1 MSTCKVEFKGFNI
14 DSSSLDNYLNQ
25 FTIDGKQKIDG
36 AKNTISYL
44 LSNAKDNKLGVLK
57 LALNSNK
64 AYIKDLANMMLNTN
78 RKFYAEVEINN
89 NLKGFSKYNANDN
102 KIYINVDAISQR
114 FSESAEEYLYERIVH
129 DFIQGFANREL
140 KKAYEDANRDSPYMK
155 NIINLF
161 KEYSKSV
168 DLKEYNV
175 FKDSVNKEPLLDPR
189 SERSLIR
196 EGYAEETYRAITN
209 PAEFLSYGLSN
220 SEFRNTLRK
229 QNLWQKFVSLLKDL
243 LGISQDNNDLE
254 YLYKNLDSYLKQDD
268 PYTLHSGGAIGA
280 DTVWGQ
286 IGKQFGISEENQR
299 HYKTADMPNGNTQI
313 TEQDYREGR
322 KEAAKAA
329 NRMFGYDKTEVNM
342 GLLIRNWSQV
352 KYSEAVYAVG
362 RLVPAGENAF
372 PDNKKEDT
380 RIAKNPTVTGGTGYA
395 VNMAILNNKP
405 VYVYNQ
411 YDNPTYPKGWYKY
424 DSNINDYVPTETP
437 TLTRHFAGIGTRN
450 INEDGEKA
458 IQDTY
463 EKTFNKK
470 QQTGSQSST
479 DSNIKV
485 EQQNRYSVQDVRNN
499 PDKIFVFGDNSIR
512 QGTGGQ
518 AQIRNEPNAVGIM
531 TKKFP
536 RNTPDAFLYDS
547 EYAENIK
554 RINEDIENLKQ
565 KVKGK
570 TVVFPTDGIGTNL
583 ADIAHTAPRT
593 MEYLIN
599 RLREEFGLK
608 DSDPFI
614 KSMLN
619 KLNEARNGFG
629 QKMLI
634 DGEIYS
640 YNVDKLKAYKHTFV
654 GSGINA
660 KQNATEVT
668 DPNLI
673 KKISDKYFETDNNNN
688 NESNTSDKVDD
699 ILNEFEFLK
708 TNDPEQSKEVEILEP
723 FGVFPKNTGFL
734 IVHTPS
740 AKGNTV
746 VRIKTK
752 DGKYYQYEIVKVGA
766 GESVSVFKFDKEGD
780 RYVKKSLELNEKN
793 SFIKS
798 FVIKF
803 VGISNEQANREDIK
817 SIFTKA
823 LAFLTNKSKNKEGYR
838 ELLNNEFVKSDLLH
852 IHNVNLQDTIA
863 QINSLKAD
871 DKVEVDRI
879 NYLLDY
885 LTNDLNNNDKIWY
898 FGRYAE
904 NDLFGLLVNEEK
916 LTKLSSEDALLKYEE
931 LKQLLSRKFK
941 ELVYDYNG
949 DVKKWLFSLLDE
961 KELDGDLLNK
971 LRELRGDEETITPTQ
986 PTPPPAPKERYG
998 EEFQVDQFVFSYNPE
1013 TGKYY
1018 QHFKSKK
1025 GEVKELTNE
1034 KQQNKTFLKYIE
1046 KHPEHAEIVTYENTG
1061 NKYVYDKK
1069 RDKVISLSTA
1079 DTIVQPDIVDKVKNH
1094 EKYAREEKIEGL
1106 KKYIKQY
1113 LKDFKDMS
1121 FARLYQLLINQGT
1134 ITHEDAHDF
1143 SEAFNQAQQEI
1154 NEEKNTRVYKLKS
1167 QLPSDVL
1174 EYLKNTISEYY
1185 DKNDSKD
1192 VNTIYRDFM
1201 KSREGKNGG
1210 FIFDVHGLGSFN
1222 IHNDIFTELFK
1233 EIKKEKEL
1241 EKEAKKPPQYEHSFS
1256 YKGITIP
1263 TKFQLSEEQEQALI
1277 TLIENI
1283 TSGDTEPITLSGYA
1297 GTGKTSVIGYLE
1309 DYLKRK
1315 RGYKFLYGAPTHA
1328 ATLYLG
1334 YNTKK
1339 MPFTI
1344 ASSVVKRIDDFGN
1357 VTYTTSSKVDQALSD
1372 YDQNIFVVDEVSL
1385 MDSTTMDN
1393 FLSVMDRKGVKVIF
1407 MGDKMQLPEVAS
1419 KGKINPETKNSIKDV
1434 SKAFTDFK
1442 LIQLSQVQRTKD
1454 NSILRVLTEIRNN
1467 PDGVLPVVDN
1477 TETLQFFN
1485 KDDNTKGFYKGFR
1498 TAYEAD
1504 PEEAIYITYTN
1515 EDVKNF
1521 NKSFRKAFYG
1531 EDVDGLVE
1539 GESVIGY
1546 SGYNNKKI
1554 KSNDLANS
1562 IKYTV
1567 DDISYDGSEVKITL
1581 KSNAIQKLADLHSPN
1596 RENDKTVQTTYLQ
1609 MSRTD
1614 SLDMKNLTDKDFLKN
1629 NSKLSEIFRDVYD
1642 LKKMALGTNRWKD
1655 FSETLAKITGGLAK
1669 LEIGDDYFYN
1679 PYTNMMEKESS
1690 VNWSNPQMANLKKN
1704 YKELFMSKSIDYG
1717 YGITIHKAQGATYKN
1732 VFFNSTST
1740 EFAKTEIHENGMQIS
1755 TEGNSL
1761 NYVAMSRASEKLFV
1775 LHSNNIKRLNNDDS
1789 IELSK
1794 NCSVF

>member
-25 FTIDGKQKIDG
+25 FTIDGKQKIEG

-44 LSNAKDNKLGVLK
+44 LNNAEDNKLGVLK

-89 NLKGFSKYNANDN
+89 NLQGFSKYNANDN

-114 FSESAEEYLYERIVH
+114 FSESAEEYFYERIVH
-129 DFIQGFANREL
+129 DFIQGFANKEL
-140 KKAYEDANRDSPYMK
+140 KKAYSDANRDSPHMR

-161 KEYSKSV
+161 KEYQNITDKKQY
-168 DLKEYNV
+168 DL
-175 FKDSVNKEPLLDPR
+175 FKGSIEREPMLDPR
-189 SERSLIR
+189 SERSLVR
-196 EGYAEETYRAITN
+196 EGFAEGIYRAVTN

-229 QNLWQKFVSLLKDL
+229 QNLWQKFVSWLKDL

-254 YLYKNLDSYLKQDD
+254 YLYKNLDAYLK
-268 PYTLHSGGAIGA
+268 T
-280 DTVWGQ
+280 
-286 IGKQFGISEENQR
+286 EE
-299 HYKTADMPNGNTQI
+299 
-313 TEQDYREGR
+313 E
-322 KEAAKAA
+322 
-329 NRMFGYDKTEVNM
+329 
-342 GLLIRNWSQV
+342 
-352 KYSEAVYAVG
+352 
-362 RLVPAGENAF
+362 
-372 PDNKKEDT
+372 
-380 RIAKNPTVTGGTGYA
+380 
-395 VNMAILNNKP
+395 
-405 VYVYNQ
+405 
-411 YDNPTYPKGWYKY
+411 KG
-424 DSNINDYVPTETP
+424 S
-437 TLTRHFAGIGTRN
+437 
-450 INEDGEKA
+450 
-458 IQDTY
+458 
-463 EKTFNKK
+463 
-470 QQTGSQSST
+470 
-479 DSNIKV
+479 IKV
-485 EQQNRYSVQDVRNN
+485 EQQSRYSVQDVRNN
-499 PDKIFVFGDNSIR
+499 LDKIFVFGDNSIR

-518 AQIRNEPNAVGIM
+518 AQIRHEPNTVGIM

-554 RINEDIENLKQ
+554 RIDEDIENLKQ
-565 KVKGK
+565 KADGK
-570 TVVFPTDGIGTNL
+570 TIVFPTDGIGTNL
-583 ADIAHTAPRT
+583 ADIAHTAPKT

-599 RLREEFGLK
+599 RLKSEFGLK

-619 KLNEARNGFG
+619 KLNEAREGFG

-660 KQNATEVT
+660 KQTATEIT
-668 DPNLI
+668 DPNFI
-673 KKISDKYFETDNNNN
+673 KKISDKYFEIDNLQKGYNNK
-688 NESNTSDKVDD
+688 NES
-699 ILNEFEFLK
+699 
-708 TNDPEQSKEVEILEP
+708 
-723 FGVFPKNTGFL
+723 
-734 IVHTPS
+734 
-740 AKGNTV
+740 
-746 VRIKTK
+746 
-752 DGKYYQYEIVKVGA
+752 
-766 GESVSVFKFDKEGD
+766 
-780 RYVKKSLELNEKN
+780 
-793 SFIKS
+793 
-798 FVIKF
+798 
-803 VGISNEQANREDIK
+803 
-817 SIFTKA
+817 
-823 LAFLTNKSKNKEGYR
+823 
-838 ELLNNEFVKSDLLH
+838 
-852 IHNVNLQDTIA
+852 
-863 QINSLKAD
+863 
-871 DKVEVDRI
+871 
-879 NYLLDY
+879 
-885 LTNDLNNNDKIWY
+885 
-898 FGRYAE
+898 
-904 NDLFGLLVNEEK
+904 
-916 LTKLSSEDALLKYEE
+916 
-931 LKQLLSRKFK
+931 
-941 ELVYDYNG
+941 
-949 DVKKWLFSLLDE
+949 
-961 KELDGDLLNK
+961 
-971 LRELRGDEETITPTQ
+971 
-986 PTPPPAPKERYG
+986 PTPYPAPKENYG
-998 EEFQVDQFVFSYNPE
+998 EEFQVDQFIFSYNPE

-1018 QHFKSKK
+1018 QHLKSKK

-1061 NKYVYDKK
+1061 NKYVYDEQ
-1069 RDKVISLSTA
+1069 RDKVISLSTG

-1094 EKYAREEKIEGL
+1094 EKYTREKKIESL

-1121 FARLYQLLINQGT
+1121 FARLYQLMINQGT
-1134 ITHEDAHDF
+1134 ITHEDAYDF

-1154 NEEKNTRVYKLKS
+1154 DEEKQNIRIYKSKNE
-1167 QLPSDVL
+1167 LPSDVS

-1185 DKNDSKD
+1185 DKNDNKN

-1210 FIFDVHGLGSFN
+1210 FIFNAQGLGSFN

-1233 EIKKEKEL
+1233 EIKAEKEL
-1241 EKEAKKPPQYEHSFS
+1241 EKEGKTPHQHEHSFS

-1283 TSGDTEPITLSGYA
+1283 TSGDEEPITLSGFAGCLAYGTKILMFDGSYKEVQDIVVGDKLMGIDSTPRTVLELKRGREQMYWIHQNKGMSYRVNESHILSTKHHKKGLVNQTVLEYLSHKTSARDYKGYKANLIEFPEKELKIDPYFLGLWLGDGTTGSFPNITNNDIEVEHYLKENFTIKGIWKKENSKNCKTYNLYKEGISEEFKKYFGITNKSNLEIKFIPKDFLINSSENRKKLLAGLIDTDGYLDIKRKEYEIVTKHEQLAKDITFLIRSLGFYVNCRVKYA
-1297 GTGKTSVIGYLE
+1297 TCTNCKEEYYKVWRITFSVDKELPILIERRKVQELSNFKNRLHTGLRIEKDIVDDYYGFTLDGDNLFILEDFTVTHNTGKTSVIGYLE

-1344 ASSVVKRIDDFGN
+1344 ASSVVKRIGENGN
-1357 VTYTTSSKVDQALSD
+1357 VTYTTSLKVDQALSD
-1372 YDQNIFVVDEVSL
+1372 YDKNVFVVDEVSL

-1419 KGKINPETKNSIKDV
+1419 KGKINPETKNPIKDV
-1434 SKAFTDFK
+1434 SKAFTDFN

-1454 NSILRVLTEIRNN
+1454 NAILRVLTEIRNN
-1467 PDGVLPVVDN
+1467 PDGVLPVVNN
-1477 TETLQFFN
+1477 TETLQFFD
-1485 KDDNTKGFYKGFR
+1485 KDGNTKGFYGAFR
-1498 TAYEAD
+1498 RAYEID
-1504 PEEAIYITYTN
+1504 PEETVYITYTN

-1567 DDISYDGSEVKITL
+1567 ENVSYDGSEVKITL
-1581 KSNAIQKLADLHSPN
+1581 KSNAVQKLADLHTPN
-1596 RENDKTVQTTYLQ
+1596 KENDKTVQTTYLQ

-1614 SLDMKNLTDKDFLKN
+1614 SLDMKNLTEEDFLKN
-1629 NSKLSEIFRDVYD
+1629 NIRLSETFRDVYD
-1642 LKKMALGTNRWKD
+1642 LKKRALETNRWRD
-1655 FSETLAKITGGLAK
+1655 FGETLVEMTSGLAK

-1690 VNWSNPQMANLKKN
+1690 VNWSKPEMANLKRN

-1732 VFFNSTST
+1732 IFFNATST

-1775 LHSNNIKRLNNDDS
+1775 LHSNNIKRLNNDNS

-1794 NCSVF
+1794 NCSIF

>member
-14 DSSSLDNYLNQ
+14 DSGSLDNYLNQ
-25 FTIDGKQKIDG
+25 FTIDGKRKIDG

-44 LSNAKDNKLGVLK
+44 LSNAEDNKLGVLK

-89 NLKGFSKYNANDN
+89 NLQGFSKYNANDN

-129 DFIQGFANREL
+129 DFIQGFANKEL
-140 KKAYEDANRDSPYMK
+140 KKALTDANRNSPYMR

-161 KEYSKSV
+161 KEYQNITDKKQY
-168 DLKEYNV
+168 DL
-175 FKDSVNKEPLLDPR
+175 FKDSIEREPLLDPR
-189 SERSLIR
+189 SERSLVR
-196 EGYAEETYRAITN
+196 EGYAEGTYRAMTN
-209 PAEFLSYGLSN
+209 LAEFLSYGLS
-220 SEFRNTLRK
+220 STQFRNKLRK
-229 QNLWQKFVSLLKDL
+229 QNLWQKFVSWLKDL

-254 YLYKNLDSYLKQDD
+254 YLYKNLDGYLKQDD
-268 PYTLHSGGAIGA
+268 PYTLHSGGAEGA

-286 IGKQFGISEENQR
+286 IGKQFGILEENQM
-299 HYKTADMPNGNTQI
+299 HYKTADMSNGNTQI
-313 TEQDYREGR
+313 TEQDYKEGR

-329 NRMFGYDKTEVNM
+329 NRMFGYDKPEVSM

-352 KYSEAVYAVG
+352 KYSDAVYAVG
-362 RLVPAGENAF
+362 RLVPAGENVF
-372 PDNKKEDT
+372 PDNKKQDT

-395 VNMAILNNKP
+395 VNMAILHDKP

-411 YDNPTYPKGWYKY
+411 YDSPAYPKGWYKY
-424 DSNINDYVPTETP
+424 DSRINDYVPTETP

-450 INEDGEKA
+450 INEDGKKA
-458 IQDTY
+458 IQDAY

-470 QQTGSQSST
+470 PQTGSQS
-479 DSNIKV
+479 
-485 EQQNRYSVQDVRNN
+485 
-499 PDKIFVFGDNSIR
+499 
-512 QGTGGQ
+512 
-518 AQIRNEPNAVGIM
+518 
-531 TKKFP
+531 
-536 RNTPDAFLYDS
+536 
-547 EYAENIK
+547 
-554 RINEDIENLKQ
+554 
-565 KVKGK
+565 
-570 TVVFPTDGIGTNL
+570 
-583 ADIAHTAPRT
+583 
-593 MEYLIN
+593 
-599 RLREEFGLK
+599 
-608 DSDPFI
+608 
-614 KSMLN
+614 
-619 KLNEARNGFG
+619 
-629 QKMLI
+629 
-634 DGEIYS
+634 
-640 YNVDKLKAYKHTFV
+640 
-654 GSGINA
+654 
-660 KQNATEVT
+660 
-668 DPNLI
+668 
-673 KKISDKYFETDNNNN
+673 
-688 NESNTSDKVDD
+688 
-699 ILNEFEFLK
+699 
-708 TNDPEQSKEVEILEP
+708 
-723 FGVFPKNTGFL
+723 
-734 IVHTPS
+734 
-740 AKGNTV
+740 GN
-746 VRIKTK
+746 
-752 DGKYYQYEIVKVGA
+752 
-766 GESVSVFKFDKEGD
+766 
-780 RYVKKSLELNEKN
+780 
-793 SFIKS
+793 
-798 FVIKF
+798 
-803 VGISNEQANREDIK
+803 
-817 SIFTKA
+817 
-823 LAFLTNKSKNKEGYR
+823 
-838 ELLNNEFVKSDLLH
+838 
-852 IHNVNLQDTIA
+852 NVNT
-863 QINSLKAD
+863 NSQ
-871 DKVEVDRI
+871 
-879 NYLLDY
+879 
-885 LTNDLNNNDKIWY
+885 
-898 FGRYAE
+898 E
-904 NDLFGLLVNEEK
+904 NFTEK
-916 LTKLSSEDALLKYEE
+916 
-931 LKQLLSRKFK
+931 
-941 ELVYDYNG
+941 
-949 DVKKWLFSLLDE
+949 
-961 KELDGDLLNK
+961 
-971 LRELRGDEETITPTQ
+971 
-986 PTPPPAPKERYG
+986 YG

-1046 KHPEHAEIVTYENTG
+1046 KHPEHAEVITYENTD
-1061 NKYVYDKK
+1061 NKYVYDKQ
-1069 RDKVISLSTA
+1069 RDKVISLSTG
-1079 DTIVQPDIVDKVKNH
+1079 DTIVQKDIVDKVKN
-1094 EKYAREEKIEGL
+1094 REEYEHKKEIERIKKI
-1106 KKYIKQY
+1106 IK
-1113 LKDFKDMS
+1113 S
-1121 FARLYQLLINQGT
+1121 N
-1134 ITHEDAHDF
+1134 
-1143 SEAFNQAQQEI
+1143 
-1154 NEEKNTRVYKLKS
+1154 
-1167 QLPSDVL
+1167 
-1174 EYLKNTISEYY
+1174 IS
-1185 DKNDSKD
+1185 S
-1192 VNTIYRDFM
+1192 
-1201 KSREGKNGG
+1201 
-1210 FIFDVHGLGSFN
+1210 L
-1222 IHNDIFTELFK
+1222 NDIDMLELFHELRNNGYDIKDEVIYFEALLEIREDEKK
-1233 EIKKEKEL
+1233 EIHKKEEPIKKEEIAKE
-1241 EKEAKKPPQYEHSFS
+1241 EKPKEESKPLYEHEFS

-1283 TSGDTEPITLSGYA
+1283 TSGDTEPITLSGFA
-1297 GTGKTSVIGYLE
+1297 GCLAYGTKILMFDGSYKEVQDVVVGDKLMGIDSTPRTVLELKRGREQMYWIHQNRGMSYRVNESHILSTKHHKKGLVNQTVLEYLSHKTSARDYKGYKANLIEFPEKELKIDPYFLGLWLGDGTTSEFPNITNDDIEIEQYLKENFIIKGTWKRENSRTCKTYNLYKEGISEEFKKYFNLTNISKLKEKFIPKDFLINSSENRKKLLAGLIDTDGYLDVRTKEYEIITKHEQLAKDITFLIRSLGFYVNCRVKQATCINCKENYYKVWRITFSVDKDLPIRIERRKVKELSNFKNRLHTGIRIEKDMVDDYYGFTLDGDNLFILEDFTVTHNTGKTSVIGYLE

-1419 KGKINPETKNSIKDV
+1419 KGKINHETKNPIKDV

-1485 KDDNTKGFYKGFR
+1485 KDDDTKGFYKGFR

-1567 DDISYDGSEVKITL
+1567 DNVRYAGSEVKITL
-1581 KSNAIQKLADLHSPN
+1581 KSNAVQKLADLHSPN

-1614 SLDMKNLTDKDFLKN
+1614 SLDMKNLTDEDFLKN
-1629 NSKLSEIFRDVYD
+1629 NIRLSETFRDVYD
-1642 LKKMALGTNRWKD
+1642 LKKRALETNRWKD
-1655 FSETLAKITGGLAK
+1655 FSETLAEMTSGLAK

-1690 VNWSNPQMANLKKN
+1690 VNWSKPEMANLKRN

-1732 VFFNSTST
+1732 VFFNATST

>member
-1 MSTCKVEFKGFNI
+1 MSTCRVEFKGFNI

-25 FTIDGKQKIDG
+25 FTIDGKQKIEG

-44 LSNAKDNKLGVLK
+44 LSNAEDNKLGVLK
-57 LALNSNK
+57 LALNSDK

-89 NLKGFSKYNANDN
+89 NLQGFSKYNANDN

-140 KKAYEDANRDSPYMK
+140 KKALSDANRDSPHMR

-161 KEYSKSV
+161 KEYQNITDKKQY
-168 DLKEYNV
+168 DL
-175 FKDSVNKEPLLDPR
+175 FKGSIEKEPLLDPR
-189 SERSLIR
+189 SERSLVR
-196 EGYAEETYRAITN
+196 EGFAEGTYRAITN
-209 PAEFLSYGLSN
+209 PAEFLSYGLS
-220 SEFRNTLRK
+220 STQFRNTLRK
-229 QNLWQKFVSLLKDL
+229 NNLWKKFVSWLKDL

-254 YLYKNLDSYLKQDD
+254 YLYKNLDGYLKQDD

-286 IGKQFGISEENQR
+286 IGKQFGISEENQM

-313 TEQDYREGR
+313 TEQDYKEGKR
-322 KEAAKAA
+322 EAAKAA
-329 NRMFGYDKTEVNM
+329 NRMFGYDKPEVSM

-352 KYSEAVYAVG
+352 KYSDAVYAVG

-411 YDNPTYPKGWYKY
+411 YDHPTYPKGWYKY
-424 DSNINDYVPTETP
+424 DSNINDYVPTDTP
-437 TLTRHFAGIGTRN
+437 TLIRHFAGIGTRN
-450 INEDGEKA
+450 INEDGKKA
-458 IQDTY
+458 IQDAY

-470 QQTGSQSST
+470 TEQQQQTSSQ
-479 DSNIKV
+479 
-485 EQQNRYSVQDVRNN
+485 
-499 PDKIFVFGDNSIR
+499 
-512 QGTGGQ
+512 
-518 AQIRNEPNAVGIM
+518 
-531 TKKFP
+531 
-536 RNTPDAFLYDS
+536 
-547 EYAENIK
+547 
-554 RINEDIENLKQ
+554 
-565 KVKGK
+565 
-570 TVVFPTDGIGTNL
+570 
-583 ADIAHTAPRT
+583 
-593 MEYLIN
+593 
-599 RLREEFGLK
+599 
-608 DSDPFI
+608 
-614 KSMLN
+614 
-619 KLNEARNGFG
+619 
-629 QKMLI
+629 
-634 DGEIYS
+634 
-640 YNVDKLKAYKHTFV
+640 
-654 GSGINA
+654 
-660 KQNATEVT
+660 
-668 DPNLI
+668 
-673 KKISDKYFETDNNNN
+673 
-688 NESNTSDKVDD
+688 
-699 ILNEFEFLK
+699 
-708 TNDPEQSKEVEILEP
+708 
-723 FGVFPKNTGFL
+723 
-734 IVHTPS
+734 
-740 AKGNTV
+740 
-746 VRIKTK
+746 
-752 DGKYYQYEIVKVGA
+752 
-766 GESVSVFKFDKEGD
+766 
-780 RYVKKSLELNEKN
+780 
-793 SFIKS
+793 
-798 FVIKF
+798 
-803 VGISNEQANREDIK
+803 
-817 SIFTKA
+817 
-823 LAFLTNKSKNKEGYR
+823 
-838 ELLNNEFVKSDLLH
+838 
-852 IHNVNLQDTIA
+852 
-863 QINSLKAD
+863 
-871 DKVEVDRI
+871 
-879 NYLLDY
+879 
-885 LTNDLNNNDKIWY
+885 
-898 FGRYAE
+898 
-904 NDLFGLLVNEEK
+904 
-916 LTKLSSEDALLKYEE
+916 
-931 LKQLLSRKFK
+931 
-941 ELVYDYNG
+941 
-949 DVKKWLFSLLDE
+949 
-961 KELDGDLLNK
+961 
-971 LRELRGDEETITPTQ
+971 EETTKTQ
-986 PTPPPAPKERYG
+986 ENYG
-998 EEFQVDQFVFSYNPE
+998 EEFQVDQFIFSYNPE

-1046 KHPEHAEIVTYENTG
+1046 KYPEHAEIITYENTG
-1061 NKYVYDKK
+1061 NKYVYDKQ
-1069 RDKVISLSTA
+1069 RDKVISLSTG
-1079 DTIVQPDIVDKVKNH
+1079 DTIVQTDIVDKIKNNKEYEH
-1094 EKYAREEKIEGL
+1094 NKKIEELSNVIVQLL
-1106 KKYIKQY
+1106 KKDYKTSTYQAYEY
-1113 LKDFKDMS
+1113 LKDNGYGS
-1121 FARLYQLLINQGT
+1121 VP
-1134 ITHEDAHDF
+1134 
-1143 SEAFNQAQQEI
+1143 
-1154 NEEKNTRVYKLKS
+1154 EE
-1167 QLPSDVL
+1167 
-1174 EYLKNTISEYY
+1174 
-1185 DKNDSKD
+1185 
-1192 VNTIYRDFM
+1192 
-1201 KSREGKNGG
+1201 
-1210 FIFDVHGLGSFN
+1210 
-1222 IHNDIFTELFK
+1222 IFTEAFVVAQEKTKKVNKDKVLDDIFEKFIINNSTNIFALLGSLNVKGFAKFNNNRVYIKFDGQINPIEYSLEDFYNKYLDLYNLKIDNK
-1233 EIKKEKEL
+1233 ENIHEQIILKNIEFDIKSRIKNFIENDNYEDKSFESFIDNL
-1241 EKEAKKPPQYEHSFS
+1241 HLNIGLTTSVGHSGGTIDTFAFESYTMSPFDIDYITIKPDKIRKIFNDIVSNLPKNENKFEFS

-1263 TKFQLSEEQEQALI
+1263 TKFKLSEEQEQALI
-1277 TLIENI
+1277 TLIENV
-1283 TSGDTEPITLSGYA
+1283 TNGDTEPITLSGYA
-1297 GTGKTSVIGYLE
+1297 GTGKSSIIGYLE
-1309 DYLKRK
+1309 DYLKKK
-1315 RGYKFLYGAPTHA
+1315 RGYKFIYGAPTHA

-1344 ASSVVKRIDDFGN
+1344 ASSVVKRMDDFGN

-1393 FLSVMDRKGVKVIF
+1393 FLSVMERKGVKVIF

-1419 KGKINPETKNSIKDV
+1419 KGKINPETKNPIKDV

-1454 NSILRVLTEIRNN
+1454 NAILRILTEIRNN
-1467 PDGVLPVVDN
+1467 PDGVLPVVNN

-1485 KDDNTKGFYKGFR
+1485 EDDNTKGFYKGFR
-1498 TAYEAD
+1498 IAYEAD

-1567 DDISYDGSEVKITL
+1567 EDVRYDGSEVKITL
-1581 KSNAIQKLADLHSPN
+1581 KSNAVQKLADLHSPN

-1614 SLDMKNLTDKDFLKN
+1614 SLDMKNLTDEDFLKN
-1629 NSKLSEIFRDVYD
+1629 NIRLSETFRDVYD
-1642 LKKMALGTNRWKD
+1642 LKKRALETNRWGD
-1655 FSETLAKITGGLAK
+1655 FSETLAKMTGGLAK

-1690 VNWSNPQMANLKKN
+1690 VNWSKPEMANLKRN

-1732 VFFNSTST
+1732 VFFNATST

>member
-25 FTIDGKQKIDG
+25 FTIDGKRKIDG

-44 LSNAKDNKLGVLK
+44 LSNAEDNKLGVLK

-89 NLKGFSKYNANDN
+89 NLQGFSKYNANDN

-140 KKAYEDANRDSPYMK
+140 KKALTDANRDSPYMR

-161 KEYSKSV
+161 KEYQNITDNKQY
-168 DLKEYNV
+168 DL
-175 FKDSVNKEPLLDPR
+175 FKGSIEKEPLLDPR
-189 SERSLIR
+189 SERSLVR
-196 EGYAEETYRAITN
+196 EGYAEGTYRAMTN
-209 PAEFLSYGLSN
+209 LAEFLSYGLS
-220 SEFRNTLRK
+220 STQFRNTLRK
-229 QNLWQKFVSLLKDL
+229 QNLWQKFVSWLKDL
-243 LGISQDNNDLE
+243 LGLSKDNNDLE
-254 YLYKNLDSYLKQDD
+254 YLYKNLDAYLKQDD
-268 PYTLHSGGAIGA
+268 PYTLHSGGATGA

-286 IGKQFGISEENQR
+286 IGKQFGISEENQM

-313 TEQDYREGR
+313 TEQDYKEGKR
-322 KEAAKAA
+322 EAAKAA
-329 NRMFGYDKTEVNM
+329 NRMFGYDKPEVSM

-352 KYSEAVYAVG
+352 KYSDAVYAVG

-411 YDNPTYPKGWYKY
+411 YDHPTYPKGWYKY
-424 DSNINDYVPTETP
+424 DSNINDYVPTDTP

-450 INEDGEKA
+450 INEDGKKA
-458 IQDTY
+458 IQDAY

-470 QQTGSQSST
+470 TEQQQTSSQ
-479 DSNIKV
+479 
-485 EQQNRYSVQDVRNN
+485 
-499 PDKIFVFGDNSIR
+499 
-512 QGTGGQ
+512 
-518 AQIRNEPNAVGIM
+518 
-531 TKKFP
+531 
-536 RNTPDAFLYDS
+536 
-547 EYAENIK
+547 
-554 RINEDIENLKQ
+554 
-565 KVKGK
+565 
-570 TVVFPTDGIGTNL
+570 
-583 ADIAHTAPRT
+583 
-593 MEYLIN
+593 
-599 RLREEFGLK
+599 
-608 DSDPFI
+608 
-614 KSMLN
+614 
-619 KLNEARNGFG
+619 
-629 QKMLI
+629 
-634 DGEIYS
+634 
-640 YNVDKLKAYKHTFV
+640 
-654 GSGINA
+654 
-660 KQNATEVT
+660 
-668 DPNLI
+668 
-673 KKISDKYFETDNNNN
+673 
-688 NESNTSDKVDD
+688 
-699 ILNEFEFLK
+699 
-708 TNDPEQSKEVEILEP
+708 
-723 FGVFPKNTGFL
+723 
-734 IVHTPS
+734 
-740 AKGNTV
+740 
-746 VRIKTK
+746 
-752 DGKYYQYEIVKVGA
+752 
-766 GESVSVFKFDKEGD
+766 
-780 RYVKKSLELNEKN
+780 
-793 SFIKS
+793 
-798 FVIKF
+798 
-803 VGISNEQANREDIK
+803 
-817 SIFTKA
+817 
-823 LAFLTNKSKNKEGYR
+823 
-838 ELLNNEFVKSDLLH
+838 
-852 IHNVNLQDTIA
+852 
-863 QINSLKAD
+863 
-871 DKVEVDRI
+871 
-879 NYLLDY
+879 
-885 LTNDLNNNDKIWY
+885 
-898 FGRYAE
+898 
-904 NDLFGLLVNEEK
+904 
-916 LTKLSSEDALLKYEE
+916 
-931 LKQLLSRKFK
+931 
-941 ELVYDYNG
+941 
-949 DVKKWLFSLLDE
+949 
-961 KELDGDLLNK
+961 
-971 LRELRGDEETITPTQ
+971 EETTKTQ
-986 PTPPPAPKERYG
+986 ENYG

-1013 TGKYY
+1013 TSKYY

-1061 NKYVYDKK
+1061 NKYVYDEQ
-1069 RDKVISLSTA
+1069 RDKVISLSTG

-1094 EKYAREEKIEGL
+1094 EEYEHKKEVERVKRIIKSNISSLNDIDMLELLHELRNNGYDIKDEVVYFEALLEIREDEK
-1106 KKYIKQY
+1106 K
-1113 LKDFKDMS
+1113 
-1121 FARLYQLLINQGT
+1121 
-1134 ITHEDAHDF
+1134 
-1143 SEAFNQAQQEI
+1143 EI
-1154 NEEKNTRVYKLKS
+1154 NKKEE
-1167 QLPSDVL
+1167 P
-1174 EYLKNTISEYY
+1174 
-1185 DKNDSKD
+1185 
-1192 VNTIYRDFM
+1192 
-1201 KSREGKNGG
+1201 
-1210 FIFDVHGLGSFN
+1210 
-1222 IHNDIFTELFK
+1222 
-1233 EIKKEKEL
+1233 IKKEEIAKE
-1241 EKEAKKPPQYEHSFS
+1241 EKLKKEEKPENSFS

-1263 TKFQLSEEQEQALI
+1263 TKFKLSEEQEQALI

-1283 TSGDTEPITLSGYA
+1283 TSGDEEPITLSGYA
-1297 GTGKTSVIGYLE
+1297 GTGKSSIIGYLE

-1344 ASSVVKRIDDFGN
+1344 ASSVVKRMDDFGN

-1393 FLSVMDRKGVKVIF
+1393 FLSVMNKKGIKVIF

-1419 KGKINPETKNSIKDV
+1419 KGKINPETKNPIKDV

-1454 NSILRVLTEIRNN
+1454 NAILRVLTEIRNN

-1498 TAYEAD
+1498 IAYEAD

-1567 DDISYDGSEVKITL
+1567 DSIRYDGSEVKITL
-1581 KSNAIQKLADLHSPN
+1581 KSNAVQKLADLHSPN

-1614 SLDMKNLTDKDFLKN
+1614 SLDMKNLTDEDFLKN
-1629 NSKLSEIFRDVYD
+1629 NIRLSETFRDVYD
-1642 LKKMALGTNRWKD
+1642 LKKRALETNRWRD
-1655 FSETLAKITGGLAK
+1655 FGETLAEMTSGLAK

-1690 VNWSNPQMANLKKN
+1690 VNWSKPEMANLKRN

-1732 VFFNSTST
+1732 VFFNATST

>member
-25 FTIDGKQKIDG
+25 FTIDGKQKIAG
-36 AKNTISYL
+36 AKNIISYL
-44 LSNAKDNKLGVLK
+44 LNNSEDNKLGVLK

-64 AYIKDLANMMLNTN
+64 AYIKDLANIMLNTN

-129 DFIQGFANREL
+129 DFIQGFANKEL
-140 KKAYEDANRDSPYMK
+140 KKAYSDANRDSPHMR

-161 KEYSKSV
+161 KEYQNITDKKQY
-168 DLKEYNV
+168 DL
-175 FKDSVNKEPLLDPR
+175 FKGSIEKEPLLDPR
-189 SERSLIR
+189 SERSLVR
-196 EGYAEETYRAITN
+196 EGYAEGTYRAVTN
-209 PAEFLSYGLSN
+209 PAEFLSYGLS
-220 SEFRNTLRK
+220 STQFRNTLRK
-229 QNLWQKFVSLLKDL
+229 RNLWQKFVSWLKDL

-254 YLYKNLDSYLKQDD
+254 YLYKNLDAYLK
-268 PYTLHSGGAIGA
+268 T
-280 DTVWGQ
+280 
-286 IGKQFGISEENQR
+286 EE
-299 HYKTADMPNGNTQI
+299 
-313 TEQDYREGR
+313 E
-322 KEAAKAA
+322 
-329 NRMFGYDKTEVNM
+329 
-342 GLLIRNWSQV
+342 
-352 KYSEAVYAVG
+352 
-362 RLVPAGENAF
+362 
-372 PDNKKEDT
+372 
-380 RIAKNPTVTGGTGYA
+380 
-395 VNMAILNNKP
+395 
-405 VYVYNQ
+405 
-411 YDNPTYPKGWYKY
+411 KG
-424 DSNINDYVPTETP
+424 S
-437 TLTRHFAGIGTRN
+437 
-450 INEDGEKA
+450 
-458 IQDTY
+458 
-463 EKTFNKK
+463 
-470 QQTGSQSST
+470 
-479 DSNIKV
+479 IKV
-485 EQQNRYSVQDVRNN
+485 EQQSRYSVQDVRNN

-518 AQIRNEPNAVGIM
+518 AQIRHEPNTVGIM

-554 RINEDIENLKQ
+554 RIDEDIENLKQ
-565 KVKGK
+565 KADGK
-570 TVVFPTDGIGTNL
+570 TIVFPTDGIGTNL
-583 ADIAHTAPRT
+583 ADIAHTAPKT

-599 RLREEFGLK
+599 RLKSEFGLK

-619 KLNEARNGFG
+619 KLNEAKDFFG
-629 QKMLI
+629 QKFLI
-634 DGEIYS
+634 DGKIYS
-640 YNVDKLKAYKHTFV
+640 YNKNNGDYFEHNFS
-654 GSGINA
+654 GSGIGA
-660 KQNATEVT
+660 KSFGT
-668 DPNLI
+668 
-673 KKISDKYFETDNNNN
+673 KINEQSLKDK
-688 NESNTSDKVDD
+688 
-699 ILNEFEFLK
+699 ILNEYNRVNKVSESK
-708 TNDPEQSKEVEILEP
+708 TGSQ
-723 FGVFPKNTGFL
+723 
-734 IVHTPS
+734 
-740 AKGNTV
+740 
-746 VRIKTK
+746 
-752 DGKYYQYEIVKVGA
+752 
-766 GESVSVFKFDKEGD
+766 
-780 RYVKKSLELNEKN
+780 
-793 SFIKS
+793 
-798 FVIKF
+798 
-803 VGISNEQANREDIK
+803 
-817 SIFTKA
+817 
-823 LAFLTNKSKNKEGYR
+823 
-838 ELLNNEFVKSDLLH
+838 
-852 IHNVNLQDTIA
+852 
-863 QINSLKAD
+863 
-871 DKVEVDRI
+871 
-879 NYLLDY
+879 
-885 LTNDLNNNDKIWY
+885 
-898 FGRYAE
+898 
-904 NDLFGLLVNEEK
+904 
-916 LTKLSSEDALLKYEE
+916 
-931 LKQLLSRKFK
+931 
-941 ELVYDYNG
+941 
-949 DVKKWLFSLLDE
+949 
-961 KELDGDLLNK
+961 
-971 LRELRGDEETITPTQ
+971 EETTKTQ
-986 PTPPPAPKERYG
+986 ENYG

-1046 KHPEHAEIVTYENTG
+1046 KHPEHAEIITYENTG
-1061 NKYVYDKK
+1061 NKYVYDEQ
-1069 RDKVISLSTA
+1069 RDKVISLSTG

-1094 EKYAREEKIEGL
+1094 EEYEHKKEVERVKKI
-1106 KKYIKQY
+1106 
-1113 LKDFKDMS
+1113 
-1121 FARLYQLLINQGT
+1121 
-1134 ITHEDAHDF
+1134 
-1143 SEAFNQAQQEI
+1143 
-1154 NEEKNTRVYKLKS
+1154 VKS
-1167 QLPSDVL
+1167 
-1174 EYLKNTISEYY
+1174 NIS
-1185 DKNDSKD
+1185 S
-1192 VNTIYRDFM
+1192 
-1201 KSREGKNGG
+1201 
-1210 FIFDVHGLGSFN
+1210 L
-1222 IHNDIFTELFK
+1222 NDIDMLELFHELRNKGYDIKDEVVYFEALLEIREDEKK
-1233 EIKKEKEL
+1233 EIHKKEEPIKKEEIVKE
-1241 EKEAKKPPQYEHSFS
+1241 EKPKEESKPLYEHEFS

-1263 TKFQLSEEQEQALI
+1263 TRFQLSEEQKQALI

-1283 TSGDTEPITLSGYA
+1283 TSGDIEPITLSGYA
-1297 GTGKTSVIGYLE
+1297 GVGKTAVIGYLE
-1309 DYLKRK
+1309 DYLKKK

-1344 ASSVVKRIDDFGN
+1344 ASSVVKRINENGS
-1357 VTYTTSSKVDQALSD
+1357 VTYTTSSKVDKALSD

-1393 FLSVMDRKGVKVIF
+1393 FLSVMDKKGVKVIF

-1419 KGKINPETKNSIKDV
+1419 KGKINPETKNPIKDV

-1454 NSILRVLTEIRNN
+1454 NAILRVLTEIRNN

-1504 PEEAIYITYTN
+1504 PEETVYITYTN

-1581 KSNAIQKLADLHSPN
+1581 KSNAVQKLADLHSPN

-1614 SLDMKNLTDKDFLKN
+1614 SLDMKNLTDEDFLKN
-1629 NSKLSEIFRDVYD
+1629 NIRLSETFRDVYD
-1642 LKKMALGTNRWKD
+1642 LKKRALETNRWNG
-1655 FSETLAKITGGLAK
+1655 FGETLAEMTSGLAK

-1690 VNWSNPQMANLKKN
+1690 VDWSKPEMANLKRN

-1732 VFFNSTST
+1732 VFFNATST
-1740 EFAKTEIHENGMQIS
+1740 EFAKTEIHENGMKIS

-1775 LHSNNIKRLNNDDS
+1775 LHSKNIKRLNNDDS

>member
-14 DSSSLDNYLNQ
+14 DSGSLDNYLNQ
-25 FTIDGKQKIDG
+25 FTIDGKRKIDG

-44 LSNAKDNKLGVLK
+44 LSNAEDNKLGVLK

-129 DFIQGFANREL
+129 DFIQGFANKEL
-140 KKAYEDANRDSPYMK
+140 KKAYSDANRDSPYMR

-161 KEYSKSV
+161 KEYQNITDKKQYDLFKSSI
-168 DLKEYNV
+168 E
-175 FKDSVNKEPLLDPR
+175 KEPLLDPR

-196 EGYAEETYRAITN
+196 EGFAEGTYRAITN
-209 PAEFLSYGLSN
+209 PAEFLSYGLS
-220 SEFRNTLRK
+220 STQFRNTLRK
-229 QNLWQKFVSLLKDL
+229 QNLWQKFVSWLKDL

-254 YLYKNLDSYLKQDD
+254 YLYKNLDAYLK
-268 PYTLHSGGAIGA
+268 T
-280 DTVWGQ
+280 
-286 IGKQFGISEENQR
+286 EE
-299 HYKTADMPNGNTQI
+299 
-313 TEQDYREGR
+313 
-322 KEAAKAA
+322 
-329 NRMFGYDKTEVNM
+329 
-342 GLLIRNWSQV
+342 
-352 KYSEAVYAVG
+352 
-362 RLVPAGENAF
+362 
-372 PDNKKEDT
+372 
-380 RIAKNPTVTGGTGYA
+380 
-395 VNMAILNNKP
+395 
-405 VYVYNQ
+405 
-411 YDNPTYPKGWYKY
+411 
-424 DSNINDYVPTETP
+424 
-437 TLTRHFAGIGTRN
+437 
-450 INEDGEKA
+450 EK
-458 IQDTY
+458 
-463 EKTFNKK
+463 
-470 QQTGSQSST
+470 SS
-479 DSNIKV
+479 IKV
-485 EQQNRYSVQDVRNN
+485 EQQGRYSVQDVRNN

-547 EYAENIK
+547 EYGENIK

-565 KVKGK
+565 KADGK
-570 TVVFPTDGIGTNL
+570 TIVFPTDGIGTNL
-583 ADIAHTAPRT
+583 ADIAHTAPAT
-593 MEYLIN
+593 MRYLID
-599 RLREEFGLK
+599 RLKSEFGLK

-619 KLNEARNGFG
+619 KLKEAEDFFG
-629 QKMLI
+629 QKFLI
-634 DGEIYS
+634 DGKIYS
-640 YNVDKLKAYKHTFV
+640 YNKNTGDYFEHNFS
-654 GSGINA
+654 GSGIGA
-660 KQNATEVT
+660 KSFGT
-668 DPNLI
+668 
-673 KKISDKYFETDNNNN
+673 KINEQSLKDK
-688 NESNTSDKVDD
+688 
-699 ILNEFEFLK
+699 ILNEYNRVNK
-708 TNDPEQSKEVEILEP
+708 VSEQQTS
-723 FGVFPKNTGFL
+723 
-734 IVHTPS
+734 S
-740 AKGNTV
+740 
-746 VRIKTK
+746 
-752 DGKYYQYEIVKVGA
+752 Q
-766 GESVSVFKFDKEGD
+766 EG
-780 RYVKKSLELNEKN
+780 STEK
-793 SFIKS
+793 
-798 FVIKF
+798 
-803 VGISNEQANREDIK
+803 
-817 SIFTKA
+817 
-823 LAFLTNKSKNKEGYR
+823 
-838 ELLNNEFVKSDLLH
+838 
-852 IHNVNLQDTIA
+852 
-863 QINSLKAD
+863 
-871 DKVEVDRI
+871 
-879 NYLLDY
+879 
-885 LTNDLNNNDKIWY
+885 
-898 FGRYAE
+898 
-904 NDLFGLLVNEEK
+904 
-916 LTKLSSEDALLKYEE
+916 
-931 LKQLLSRKFK
+931 
-941 ELVYDYNG
+941 
-949 DVKKWLFSLLDE
+949 
-961 KELDGDLLNK
+961 
-971 LRELRGDEETITPTQ
+971 
-986 PTPPPAPKERYG
+986 YG
-998 EEFQVDQFVFSYNPE
+998 EEFQVDQFIFSYNPE

-1046 KHPEHAEIVTYENTG
+1046 KHPEHAEVITYENTG
-1061 NKYVYDKK
+1061 NEYVYDKQ
-1069 RDKVISLSTA
+1069 RDKVISLSTVE
-1079 DTIVQPDIVDKVKNH
+1079 TIVQPDIVDKVKNSKEH
-1094 EKYAREEKIEGL
+1094 EHNKKIEELSNIIVQLL
-1106 KKYIKQY
+1106 KKDYKT
-1113 LKDFKDMS
+1113 S
-1121 FARLYQLLINQGT
+1121 TYQ
-1134 ITHEDAHDF
+1134 A
-1143 SEAFNQAQQEI
+1143 
-1154 NEEKNTRVYKLKS
+1154 Y
-1167 QLPSDVL
+1167 
-1174 EYLKNTISEYY
+1174 EYLKE
-1185 DKNDSKD
+1185 
-1192 VNTIYRDFM
+1192 
-1201 KSREGKNGG
+1201 NGYG
-1210 FIFDVHGLGSFN
+1210 YIPEE
-1222 IHNDIFTELFK
+1222 IFTEAFVVAQEKTKKVNKDKVLDDIFENFAIDGSTNVFSLLESLNMKGFAKFK
-1233 EIKKEKEL
+1233 NNRIYIKFDGQINPIEYSLEDFYNKYLKLYNIKIDNKEDIHEQIILKNIEFDIKSRIKNFIDNDNYEDKSFESFIDNL
-1241 EKEAKKPPQYEHSFS
+1241 HLNIGLTTSVGHSGGTIDTFAFESYTMSPFDIDYITIKPDKIRKIFNDIVSNLPKNENKFEFS

-1263 TKFQLSEEQEQALI
+1263 TKFKLSEEQEQALI

-1283 TSGDTEPITLSGYA
+1283 TSGDTKPITLSGYA
-1297 GTGKTSVIGYLE
+1297 GSGKTSIIGYLE

-1357 VTYTTSSKVDQALSD
+1357 VTYTTSAKVDQALSD

-1393 FLSVMDRKGVKVIF
+1393 FLSVMDRKGIKVIF

-1419 KGKINPETKNSIKDV
+1419 KGKINPETKNPIKDV

-1454 NSILRVLTEIRNN
+1454 NAILRVLTEIRNN
-1467 PDGVLPVVDN
+1467 PDGVLHVVDN

-1485 KDDNTKGFYKGFR
+1485 KDGNTKDFYGSFR
-1498 TAYEAD
+1498 RAFEKD
-1504 PEEAIYITYTN
+1504 PEETIYITYTN

-1567 DDISYDGSEVKITL
+1567 EDIRYDGSEVKITL
-1581 KSNAIQKLADLHSPN
+1581 KSNAVQKLADLHSPN

-1614 SLDMKNLTDKDFLKN
+1614 SLDMKNLTDEDFLKN
-1629 NSKLSEIFRDVYD
+1629 NIRLSEIFRDVYD
-1642 LKKMALGTNRWKD
+1642 LKKRALGTNRWKD
-1655 FSETLAKITGGLAK
+1655 FSETLAKMTGGLAK

-1690 VNWSNPQMANLKKN
+1690 VNWSKPEMANLKKN

-1732 VFFNSTST
+1732 VFFNATST

>member
-25 FTIDGKQKIDG
+25 FTIDGKQKIEN

-44 LSNAKDNKLGVLK
+44 LSNAEDNKLGVLK

-64 AYIKDLANMMLNTN
+64 AYINDLANMMLNTN
-78 RKFYAEVEINN
+78 RKFYAEVEIDN

-102 KIYINVDAISQR
+102 RIYINVDAISQR

-129 DFIQGFANREL
+129 DFIQWFANREL
-140 KKAYEDANRDSPYMK
+140 KKALSDANRDSPHMR

-161 KEYSKSV
+161 KEYKNITDKKQY
-168 DLKEYNV
+168 DLFKE
-175 FKDSVNKEPLLDPR
+175 SIEREPMLDPR
-189 SERSLIR
+189 SERSLVR
-196 EGYAEETYRAITN
+196 EGYAEGTYRAMTN
-209 PAEFLSYGLSN
+209 LAEFLSYGLSN
-220 SEFRNTLRK
+220 SEFRNKLRK
-229 QNLWQKFVSLLKDL
+229 QNLWQKFVSWLKDL

-313 TEQDYREGR
+313 TEQDYKEGK

-352 KYSEAVYAVG
+352 KYSDAVYAVG

-411 YDNPTYPKGWYKY
+411 YDHPTYHKGWYKY

-437 TLTRHFAGIGTRN
+437 TLTRHFAGIGTRY

-565 KVKGK
+565 KAKGK

-640 YNVDKLKAYKHTFV
+640 YNVDKLKAYKYTFV

-673 KKISDKYFETDNNNN
+673 KKISDKYFEIDRDSYEQKSGSEVNIYLGSNENKELSNLALRPFTYGDKKYYSVEHAYQTLKSGLFDEKVYSNPNWQKGDIKITSGKKPLTLDNYNITLMKALIKASFEQNKEALDTLLN
-688 NESNTSDKVDD
+688 TGNKKLTHKQDTGIWKEMFPKLLMEVRDELLELYNNTST
-699 ILNEFEFLK
+699 E
-708 TNDPEQSKEVEILEP
+708 
-723 FGVFPKNTGFL
+723 
-734 IVHTPS
+734 
-740 AKGNTV
+740 
-746 VRIKTK
+746 
-752 DGKYYQYEIVKVGA
+752 
-766 GESVSVFKFDKEGD
+766 EG
-780 RYVKKSLELNEKN
+780 
-793 SFIKS
+793 
-798 FVIKF
+798 
-803 VGISNEQANREDIK
+803 G
-817 SIFTKA
+817 SI
-823 LAFLTNKSKNKEGYR
+823 E
-838 ELLNNEFVKSDLLH
+838 
-852 IHNVNLQDTIA
+852 
-863 QINSLKAD
+863 
-871 DKVEVDRI
+871 
-879 NYLLDY
+879 
-885 LTNDLNNNDKIWY
+885 
-898 FGRYAE
+898 
-904 NDLFGLLVNEEK
+904 
-916 LTKLSSEDALLKYEE
+916 
-931 LKQLLSRKFK
+931 
-941 ELVYDYNG
+941 
-949 DVKKWLFSLLDE
+949 
-961 KELDGDLLNK
+961 
-971 LRELRGDEETITPTQ
+971 
-986 PTPPPAPKERYG
+986 G

-1025 GEVKELTNE
+1025 GEVKEFTNE

-1046 KHPEHAEIVTYENTG
+1046 KHPEHAEVVTYENTG
-1061 NKYVYDKK
+1061 NRYVYDKQ

-1079 DTIVQPDIVDKVKNH
+1079 DTIVQNDIVDKVKNH
-1094 EKYAREEKIEGL
+1094 EEYEHKKEIERIKKI
-1106 KKYIKQY
+1106 IK
-1113 LKDFKDMS
+1113 S
-1121 FARLYQLLINQGT
+1121 N
-1134 ITHEDAHDF
+1134 
-1143 SEAFNQAQQEI
+1143 
-1154 NEEKNTRVYKLKS
+1154 
-1167 QLPSDVL
+1167 
-1174 EYLKNTISEYY
+1174 IS
-1185 DKNDSKD
+1185 S
-1192 VNTIYRDFM
+1192 
-1201 KSREGKNGG
+1201 
-1210 FIFDVHGLGSFN
+1210 L
-1222 IHNDIFTELFK
+1222 NDIDMLELLYELRNKGYDIKDEVVYFEALLEIREDEKK
-1233 EIKKEKEL
+1233 EIHKKEEPIKKEEIAKE
-1241 EKEAKKPPQYEHSFS
+1241 EKPKEESKPLYEHEFS

-1283 TSGDTEPITLSGYA
+1283 TSGDPEPITLSGYA

-1315 RGYKFLYGAPTHA
+1315 RSYKFLYGAPTHA

-1344 ASSVVKRIDDFGN
+1344 ASSVVKRIDNFGN
-1357 VTYTTSSKVDQALSD
+1357 VTYITSSKVDQALSD

-1419 KGKINPETKNSIKDV
+1419 KGKINPETKNPIKDV

-1454 NSILRVLTEIRNN
+1454 NAILRVLTEIRNN

-1581 KSNAIQKLADLHSPN
+1581 KSNAIQKLADLHSQN

-1732 VFFNSTST
+1732 VFFNATST

>member
-14 DSSSLDNYLNQ
+14 DSGSLDNYLNQ

-44 LSNAKDNKLGVLK
+44 LSNAEDNRLGVLK

-89 NLKGFSKYNANDN
+89 NLQGFSKYNANDN

-140 KKAYEDANRDSPYMK
+140 KKAYEDANRDSPYMR

-161 KEYSKSV
+161 KEYSKSI

-175 FKDSVNKEPLLDPR
+175 FKGSVNKEPLLDPR

-196 EGYAEETYRAITN
+196 EGFAEGTYRAITN
-209 PAEFLSYGLSN
+209 PAEFLSYGLS
-220 SEFRNTLRK
+220 STQFRNTLRK
-229 QNLWQKFVSLLKDL
+229 QNLWQKFVSWLKDL

-254 YLYKNLDSYLKQDD
+254 YLYKNLDGYLKQDD

-313 TEQDYREGR
+313 TEQDYKEGR

-329 NRMFGYDKTEVNM
+329 NRMFGYDKPEVNM

-352 KYSEAVYAVG
+352 KYSDAVYAVG

-411 YDNPTYPKGWYKY
+411 YDHPIYPKGWYKY
-424 DSNINDYVPTETP
+424 DSNINDYVHIETP

-450 INEDGEKA
+450 INEDGKKA
-458 IQDTY
+458 IQEIY

-470 QQTGSQSST
+470 EEQQETSSEKE
-479 DSNIKV
+479 IIV
-485 EQQNRYSVQDVRNN
+485 EQKEN
-499 PDKIFVFGDNSIR
+499 PNITET
-512 QGTGGQ
+512 Q
-518 AQIRNEPNAVGIM
+518 
-531 TKKFP
+531 
-536 RNTPDAFLYDS
+536 
-547 EYAENIK
+547 EN
-554 RINEDIENLKQ
+554 
-565 KVKGK
+565 
-570 TVVFPTDGIGTNL
+570 
-583 ADIAHTAPRT
+583 
-593 MEYLIN
+593 
-599 RLREEFGLK
+599 
-608 DSDPFI
+608 
-614 KSMLN
+614 
-619 KLNEARNGFG
+619 
-629 QKMLI
+629 
-634 DGEIYS
+634 
-640 YNVDKLKAYKHTFV
+640 
-654 GSGINA
+654 
-660 KQNATEVT
+660 
-668 DPNLI
+668 
-673 KKISDKYFETDNNNN
+673 
-688 NESNTSDKVDD
+688 
-699 ILNEFEFLK
+699 
-708 TNDPEQSKEVEILEP
+708 
-723 FGVFPKNTGFL
+723 
-734 IVHTPS
+734 
-740 AKGNTV
+740 
-746 VRIKTK
+746 
-752 DGKYYQYEIVKVGA
+752 
-766 GESVSVFKFDKEGD
+766 
-780 RYVKKSLELNEKN
+780 
-793 SFIKS
+793 
-798 FVIKF
+798 
-803 VGISNEQANREDIK
+803 
-817 SIFTKA
+817 
-823 LAFLTNKSKNKEGYR
+823 
-838 ELLNNEFVKSDLLH
+838 
-852 IHNVNLQDTIA
+852 
-863 QINSLKAD
+863 
-871 DKVEVDRI
+871 
-879 NYLLDY
+879 
-885 LTNDLNNNDKIWY
+885 
-898 FGRYAE
+898 
-904 NDLFGLLVNEEK
+904 
-916 LTKLSSEDALLKYEE
+916 
-931 LKQLLSRKFK
+931 
-941 ELVYDYNG
+941 
-949 DVKKWLFSLLDE
+949 
-961 KELDGDLLNK
+961 
-971 LRELRGDEETITPTQ
+971 
-986 PTPPPAPKERYG
+986 YG

-1061 NKYVYDKK
+1061 NKYVYDKQ

-1079 DTIVQPDIVDKVKNH
+1079 DTIVQSDIVDKVKNSKEYEH
-1094 EKYAREEKIEGL
+1094 NKKIEELSNIIVQLL
-1106 KKYIKQY
+1106 KKDYKT
-1113 LKDFKDMS
+1113 S
-1121 FARLYQLLINQGT
+1121 TYQ
-1134 ITHEDAHDF
+1134 A
-1143 SEAFNQAQQEI
+1143 
-1154 NEEKNTRVYKLKS
+1154 Y
-1167 QLPSDVL
+1167 
-1174 EYLKNTISEYY
+1174 EYLKE
-1185 DKNDSKD
+1185 
-1192 VNTIYRDFM
+1192 
-1201 KSREGKNGG
+1201 NGFG
-1210 FIFDVHGLGSFN
+1210 YIPEE
-1222 IHNDIFTELFK
+1222 IFTEAFVVAQEKTKKVNKDKVLDDIFENFAIDGSTNVFGLLESLNIKGFAKFK
-1233 EIKKEKEL
+1233 NNRIYIKFDGQINPIEYSLEDFYNKYLKLYNIKINNKEDIHEQIILKNIEFDIKSRIKNFIDNDNYEDKSFESFIDNL
-1241 EKEAKKPPQYEHSFS
+1241 HLNIGLTTSVGHSGGTIDTFAFESYTMSPFDIDYITIKPDKIRKIFNDIVSNLPKNENKFEFS

-1297 GTGKTSVIGYLE
+1297 GSGKTSIIGYLE
-1309 DYLKRK
+1309 DYLKK
-1315 RGYKFLYGAPTHA
+1315 KKGYKFLYGAPTHA

-1344 ASSVVKRIDDFGN
+1344 ASSVVKKISDTGK
-1357 VTYTTSSKVDQALSD
+1357 VTYTTSLKVEQALSK

-1393 FLSVMDRKGVKVIF
+1393 FLSVMDRKDVKVIF

-1419 KGKINPETKNSIKDV
+1419 KGKINPETNNPIKDV

-1567 DDISYDGSEVKITL
+1567 EDIRYDGSEVKITL
-1581 KSNAIQKLADLHSPN
+1581 KSNAVQKLADLHSPN
-1596 RENDKTVQTTYLQ
+1596 RENDKTVKTTYLQ

-1614 SLDMKNLTDKDFLKN
+1614 SLDMKNLTDEDFLKN
-1629 NSKLSEIFRDVYD
+1629 NIRLSETFRDVYD
-1642 LKKMALGTNRWKD
+1642 LKKRALETNRWRD
-1655 FSETLAKITGGLAK
+1655 FGETLAEMTSGLAK

-1690 VNWSNPQMANLKKN
+1690 VNWSKPEMANLKRN

-1732 VFFNSTST
+1732 VFFNATST